1 MDRGRAWR
9 LRIQVCFAANKIII
23 TNKVLNKYSVN
34 IVSVA
39 VKDVF
44 IVAAKRTPFG
54 TYGGKLTNF
63 TATDLQEIAAR
74 AALEAGKINPEI
86 VTSIVVGNVF
96 HVSNC

>member
-1 MDRGRAWR
+1 M
-9 LRIQVCFAANKIII
+9 
-23 TNKVLNKYSVN
+23 
-34 IVSVA
+34 
-39 VKDVF
+39 F

-96 HVSNC
+96 HVSTC